1 MKLTYYGHACFG
13 IEAAGKHLL
22 FDPFITPNALASHI
36 DVDSIPADY
45 ILISHAHQ
53 DHVADVER
61 IAQRTGAQ
69 LVSNF
74 EIITYYANKGLSN
87 GQPLNHGGQWKFDF
101 GTVKYTNA
109 VHSSS
114 FADGTYG
121 GQPGGFILQSEGKTI
136 YYAGDTALMADME
149 LYGKLYTFDLVILP
163 IGDCFT
169 MGPEDAAIAADLL
182 QCTRVLGVHY
192 DTFPLIQI
200 DKEHARSAFQSKG
213 KNLILMDIGASMDI

>member
-1 MKLTYYGHACFG
+1 MQLTYYGHACFG
-13 IEAAGKHLL
+13 IETGGQHLL
-22 FDPFITPNALASHI
+22 FDPFISPNELAAHI
-36 DVDSIPADY
+36 DVDSVPAHY

-61 IAQRTGAQ
+61 IARRTGAQ

-74 EIITYYANKGLSN
+74 EIITYYANKGFGN

-121 GQPGGFILQSEGKTI
+121 GQPGGFILQAEGKTI

-149 LYGKLYTFDLVILP
+149 LYGKFYSFDLVILP

-169 MGPEDAAIAADLL
+169 MGPEDAAIAAELL
-182 QCTRVLGVHY
+182 QCNRVLGVHY
-192 DTFPLIQI
+192 DTFPLIKI
-200 DKEHARSAFQSKG
+200 DKEHAKSVFAAKG
-213 KNLILMDIGASMDI
+213 KNLILLDIGASLEI

>member
-13 IEAAGKHLL
+13 IETAGKHLL

-101 GTVKYTNA
+101 GIVKYTNA

-121 GQPGGFILQSEGKTI
+121 GHPGGFILQSEGKTI

-149 LYGKLYTFDLVILP
+149 LYGNLYTFDLVILP

-182 QCTRVLGVHY
+182 RCTNVLGVHY

-200 DKEHARSAFQSKG
+200 DKEHAQRVFQDKG

>member
-87 GQPLNHGGQWKFDF
+87 GQPMNHGGQWKFDF

-121 GQPGGFILQSEGKTI
+121 GQSGGFILQSEGKTI

-182 QCTRVLGVHY
+182 QCTNVLGVHY

-200 DKEHARSAFQSKG
+200 DKEHARSVFQSKG